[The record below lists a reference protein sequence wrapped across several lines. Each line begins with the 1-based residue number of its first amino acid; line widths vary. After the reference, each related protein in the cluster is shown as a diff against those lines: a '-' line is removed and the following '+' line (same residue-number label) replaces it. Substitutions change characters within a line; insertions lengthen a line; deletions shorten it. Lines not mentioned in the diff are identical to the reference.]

1 MRRSKARAVLFA
13 ALCVASAI
21 AAAATSDAGA
31 SQRTQRV
38 AQLQAELAA
47 AEDLAAI
54 KRLQRAYGYF
64 VDKGLWADLAEF
76 FTDDA
81 YANYPAGVFIGKP
94 SIREHLFRNVGNVP
108 VGTVG
113 LGDNR
118 LYNHM
123 NIQPVVHI
131 DPSGTKAQG
140 RWRALAMFGSLGGGA
155 TWAEGIYQMQYR
167 KENST
172 WKISR
177 LEYYSGFGAAY
188 ATGWAPPAPAA
199 AAAATA
205 PRARRQLAHPP
216 DQEQGIACEGFPA
229 ACIAPFAYNPANP
242 TGARAWIITAQPAAA
257 ATRIDAA
264 TVGELARRAARLT
277 DETEIENLQRIYG
290 FYYDRAQWDQMADLF
305 ADNGTIELAQ
315 Q

>member
-1 MRRSKARAVLFA
+1 M
-13 ALCVASAI
+13 
-21 AAAATSDAGA
+21 
-31 SQRTQRV
+31 

-47 AEDLAAI
+47 AEDLAAL

-94 SIREHLFRNVGNVP
+94 SIREHLFRNVGSVP

-131 DPSGTKAQG
+131 DPSGTTAHG

-167 KENST
+167 KENGI

-177 LEYYSGFGAAY
+177 LEYYSGFGAPY

-199 AAAATA
+199 AAAA
-205 PRARRQLAHPP
+205 
-216 DQEQGIACEGFPA
+216 
-229 ACIAPFAYNPANP
+229 
-242 TGARAWIITAQPAAA
+242 
-257 ATRIDAA
+257 
-264 TVGELARRAARLT
+264 AARHARSPPACPSTRPGTGHQLRR
-277 DETEIENLQRIYG
+277 ISGGLHRALHLQPRQPHW
-290 FYYDRAQWDQMADLF
+290 RACVDSGRADALRRHPR
-305 ADNGTIELAQ
+305 
-315 Q
+315 